1 MAIQN
6 LNKQDQLDLTM
17 NWDGSTGQ
25 QVEDLI
31 SRHLPSSMAYSSSDN
46 ILTIANSNGDPIV
59 KAEVSVAQPIYTH
72 SIQIQGIYFNS
83 ISSENQINK
92 DSILC
97 KLGTRIYLGVKY
109 TYTATNPL
117 TNVLTNVNSTQKLYI
132 NVGNGFVQLE
142 QGIKSSADVQYIE
155 ITDLYSKVTSSNVS
169 VRAVASANI
178 EDKTVTATT
187 TKKIQ
192 VINPILRYSGSSYV
206 VPGTAGFEVQD
217 GGDVSYLLYYNIN
230 DTVVKNQDSLTLAL
244 DTVGINKIEAYVEV
258 ANNASIKS
266 DPIKIQII
274 NNVNNATFDRT
285 LYAVNEV
292 SKGIN
297 NWEFSKLYKLSI
309 YFKGQ
314 DKEEVTVTTRLTNTG
329 NPDSYYLDK
338 TKSIALTGESG
349 IIETDISYFLGISA
363 TQDQPNMVLTVNIDN
378 QDIVSWDNTTI
389 ITLYNKGSFSY
400 TSDCS
405 YHFDQYSPDDSNIV
419 TKEVIDK
426 TISPDGLITDDALSV
441 FRLSAGNY
449 PDNIINLDLSNQLT
463 NQGFTFE
470 LDFKSY
476 NISDETKPLLKLGR
490 FILYP
495 TELNWQ
501 YGKVSSDLIDT
512 TAKSSI
518 FQGDTRTHILIEVVP
533 NFKIPRREIPS
544 DALVVADK
552 TVSLVR
558 VFINGCIDREY
569 KYDYLTD
576 FQYNGF
582 NLEVSPQS
590 ADMDIYGLRVYNRA
604 LTLKEVENNYVS
616 TMSSIT
622 EKTKFQQLNDIVSV
636 DSNND
641 TYISYNKTKKFY
653 NTLVYVIPSNPKSQ
667 LRYEY
672 PHQFSLVKGD
682 SLEGCTVFVNYVN
695 SIATN
700 NAHVLTEAQLNRCS
714 GRFTNV
720 AISGQGTSA
729 MKYYWYNIQMK
740 KTKVEGKKTY
750 FTSQGCYN
758 EELDDY
764 VQPTGDNPN
773 KYQYKSKYYYMPED
787 TECSIGINK
796 LCGKFNYASSM
807 QSHKIGAVKAFHDLW
822 DACVDK
828 ADFTPEEIKGRKAC
842 LEDAFIA
849 FYVNSDLE
857 DVSNYKLSDL
867 AQLDDSKI
875 MFAGFQTW
883 GSAKGD
889 KNTFGYSDA
898 TPKYILLEG
907 AENQGTLCNW
917 LAPWGPSVVELSGET
932 WKTKELGTSG
942 SYSLSDSFD
951 VDFGLNDSDKTGS
964 TMSTDGQE
972 TLNKFIEAY
981 NFVYMH
987 TINLLPYKESY
998 SLNDPRNSSGT
1009 NKLDPTKKY
1018 YITSINYQDN
1028 TYFKGAQWD
1037 VFRYDT
1043 HSKLWVP
1050 AGLPVLNSD
1059 GSQKLSTVRSAYN
1072 TDVYEYEIFNLK
1084 KFHEQLGTSGAE
1096 NINTYIEDLK
1106 TDFKNKFGTYFHVD
1120 DIVYH
1125 QAFIR
1130 LFAGTDNRAKNT
1142 YFKLFNK
1149 DCKIQ
1154 LLQDDMDTILATDNR
1169 GLQNKPYFLLEPSLE
1184 SNPTYKSMWGGSSA
1198 FFDLFDQAYKE
1209 EIDAMLLKM
1218 LSQMNL
1224 INTSNSSLDAW
1235 MTKYFYYVQ
1244 QYYPAVAYN
1253 YTARLAYEAA
1263 QLFYDNRAEI
1273 SNNWSNNGQEPLSQE
1288 HGSCLQSEIAFM
1300 RKRLIMFIS
1309 QAQLGNDF
1317 GRQGSGICIKSQE
1330 NGVGITQS
1338 YTVDVTPYQYMYLGY
1353 LIGSTPN
1360 LYTNKRIAAG
1370 ETYKITIDM
1379 VSNTSS
1385 YYVLGG
1391 QYISKFDNFSQVY
1404 YNKGA
1409 YSLSAPKLLEFSV
1422 NTGTKDLP
1430 LFQPPAL
1437 NLKTDVLEKLDLT
1450 NVRSLTTI
1458 NLDSEHTPKLKEV
1471 ILTGTNIAT
1480 VTLPVGSRLTK
1491 VHYPAALTNLTITNN
1506 EGLQEV
1512 VFEGLNNLETVDI
1525 NCAKVGQF
1533 NISDFCEQLISC
1545 PSLKSVTLRNINA
1558 TISLEALQKLI
1569 LLQAKITGKLTIAN
1583 SSGQLQAISYTD
1595 KINLVDLYGNI
1606 DSESNGLYIRY
1617 KETIAFRI
1625 TCEAEVSVYG
1635 EGYSGN
1641 PFGLSIDGNNI
1652 SLITEGGKV
1661 VPDITYKFNSDVSS
1675 VATINKRTGVITLKV
1690 ASSPKS
1696 TTATI
1701 TVKLKN
1707 GNTLTSSAITVN
1719 FAWKAPE
1726 LGNFVYADGTYSS
1739 AYMTSKTLMGLIFA
1753 LDKTT
1758 STSGTAYIVGKEYL
1772 DAQYVGYSNEGVQ
1785 GVHDERQDLYNVQF
1799 QLNNLNPNLGS
1810 SYYKCATTQ
1819 GLGADANSDSITITS
1834 FRQKSPSTF
1843 TGKSDTQKYIDNV
1856 NEILLPYIV
1865 QKYPSMIQ
1873 TVGDKCSINS
1883 RQNLDAL
1890 LASIPNFANTNLEMM
1905 QCLLFPYFY
1914 ETYLYEPTVTEEE
1927 KRTQAFRDYF
1937 SKGNWY
1943 IPSYPE
1949 LATLIY
1955 YRGYSAAGTNFSTGD
1970 IPLKSSISDSIPKG
1984 SGDLRNPIFSTA
1996 YKNAGNYMPS
2006 AWNTLADS
2014 NNLCTNTDASG
2025 HNYTYQEVTYWSG
2038 TANYYNYKW
2047 ILGTSTDSN
2056 NSYGEQGSAIRG
2068 WRLTKHRPLPC
2079 VQFKYAYE

>member
-17 NWDGSTGQ
+17 NWDGYTGQ

-31 SRHLPSSMAYSSSDN
+31 SRHLPSSMGYNSSDN
-46 ILTIANSNGDPIV
+46 MLTIANSNGDTIV
-59 KAEVSVAQPIYTH
+59 QAEVSVAQPIYNH
-72 SIQIQGIYFNS
+72 SIQIEGVYFNN
-83 ISSENQINK
+83 INIDSEDQMKK
-92 DSILC
+92 DTILC
-97 KLGTRIYLGVKY
+97 KLGTKIYLKVKY

-117 TNVLTNVNSTQKLYI
+117 TNNVTHVNSTQKLYVNI
-132 NVGNGFVQLE
+132 GNGFVQLE
-142 QGIKSSADVQYIE
+142 QGIKSSADSQYIE
-155 ITDLYSKVTSSNVS
+155 ITNLYNKVTSSNVS
-169 VRAVASANI
+169 IRAISSASI

-187 TKKIQ
+187 SKKVQ
-192 VINPILRYSGSSYV
+192 VVDPKLRYSGSTYIV
-206 VPGTAGFEVQD
+206 AGTAGFEIQD
-217 GGDVSYLLYYNIN
+217 GGDASYLLYYKIN
-230 DTVVKNQDSLTLAL
+230 KDLVVKNQDSLTLAL
-244 DTVGINKIEAYVEV
+244 IDTGVNTIEAHVAV
-258 ANNASIKS
+258 ANNASIQSEPLKV
-266 DPIKIQII
+266 QVI
-274 NNVNNATFDRT
+274 NTKGATSFSKV
-285 LYAVNEV
+285 LYAINEITTGV
-292 SKGIN
+292 N

-314 DKEEVTVTTRLTNTG
+314 TQEESTVSTKLTETG
-329 NPDSYYLDK
+329 NAGSLYLDK
-338 TKSIALTGESG
+338 TKTITLTSKSG
-349 IIETDISYFLGISA
+349 AIEQDISYFLGITA
-363 TQDQPNMVLTVNIDN
+363 TQTEFNSVLVINIDGE
-378 QDIVSWDNTTI
+378 DILTWDNSTI
-389 ITLYNKGSFSY
+389 IGVSNKGSYSY
-400 TSDCS
+400 TPECT
-405 YHFDQYSPDDSNIV
+405 YYFDQYAPDNSNII
-419 TKEVIDK
+419 TKEVINK
-426 TISPDGLITDDALSV
+426 TISPDGLITDDTLSV

-449 PDNIINLDLSNQLT
+449 PNNIVNLDLSDQLT
-463 NQGFTFE
+463 TQGFTFE

-501 YGKVSSDLIDT
+501 YGNVDTSLIDT

-533 NFKIPRREIPS
+533 NFKAPAREVPTEVEKI
-544 DALVVADK
+544 ANK
-552 TVSLVR
+552 TTNLVR
-558 VFINGCIDREY
+558 VFLNGGIDRLY

-576 FQYNGF
+576 FNYDGF
-582 NLEVSPQS
+582 NLQINPES
-590 ADMDIYGLRVYNRA
+590 ADLDIYGIRVYNRA

-616 TMSSIT
+616 TMSSVT
-622 EKTKFQQLNDIVSV
+622 EKSKFQQLNDLVAT

-641 TYISYNKTKKFY
+641 TYISYNKVKSLY
-653 NTLVYVIPSNPKSQ
+653 NTLVYIMPNTHK
-667 LRYEY
+667 Y
-672 PHQFSLVKGD
+672 PHQFNLVKGV
-682 SLEGCTVFVNYVN
+682 SIKNCTVFINYVN
-695 SIATN
+695 SIATD
-700 NAHVLTEAQLNRCS
+700 ASHVLTDAQINRCS
-714 GRFTNV
+714 GRFTNA

-740 KTKVEGKKTY
+740 KPI

-764 VQPTGDNPN
+764 VEPVGDNPN
-773 KYQYKSKYYYMPED
+773 NYQYNSSYYYMPED
-787 TECSIGINK
+787 KDCTIGIQK
-796 LCGKFNYASSM
+796 SCGKFNYASSM
-807 QSHKIGAVKAFHDLW
+807 QSHKIGAVRAFHDLW
-822 DACVDK
+822 NACVDK
-828 ADFTPEEIKGRKAC
+828 ADFTADEIKGRKAC
-842 LEDAFIA
+842 LEDVFIA
-849 FYVNSDLE
+849 FYVETDLA
-857 DVSNYKLSDL
+857 DVSNYKPSDL

-889 KNTFGYSDA
+889 KNTFGYSKT
-898 TPKYILLEG
+898 TPGYLLMEG
-907 AENQGTLCNW
+907 AENNGELCNW
-917 LAPWGPSVVELSGET
+917 LSPWSPSVVELSGET
-932 WKTKELGTSG
+932 WKTKQLVVNKGVP
-942 SYSLSDSFD
+942 SYGLSDSFD
-951 VDFGLNDSDKTGS
+951 VDFGLDDADEKGN
-964 TMSTDGQE
+964 TMSAAGQE

-981 NFVYMH
+981 NFAYMH

-998 SLNDPRNSSGT
+998 SLNDPRNST
-1009 NKLDPTKKY
+1009 LDITKKY

-1037 VFRYDT
+1037 VFRYDRY
-1043 HSKLWVP
+1043 SNLWVP
-1050 AGLPVLNSD
+1050 AGLPVLND
-1059 GSQKLSTVRSAYN
+1059 NGSQKLSTVRSAYN
-1072 TDVYEYEIFNLK
+1072 TDVYEYETFNLK
-1084 KFHEQLGTSGAE
+1084 KFHEQLGTSGTE
-1096 NINTYIEDLK
+1096 NINTYITDLK

-1120 DIVYH
+1120 DIIYH

-1169 GLQNKPYFLLEPSLE
+1169 GLQKKPYFLLEPSLE
-1184 SNPTYKSMWGGSSA
+1184 SDKTYKQMWGGSSA
-1198 FFDLFDQAYKE
+1198 FFELVDIAYKE

-1218 LSQMNL
+1218 LSQMNFGS
-1224 INTSNSSLDAW
+1224 TESSLDTW

-1244 QYYPAVAYN
+1244 KYYPAVTYN
-1253 YTARLAYEAA
+1253 YVSRLAYECA
-1263 QLFYDNRAEI
+1263 QIFFDNQKEAGI
-1273 SNNWSNNGQEPLSQE
+1273 TWTNNGQTPVSQE
-1288 HGSCLQSEIAFM
+1288 HGSCLESEIAFM
-1300 RKRLIMFIS
+1300 RKRLTMFLS
-1309 QAQLGNDF
+1309 QALIATF
-1317 GRQGSGICIKSQE
+1317 GREGAGIPIKVKEDTQDP
-1330 NGVGITQS
+1330 QS
-1338 YTVDVTPYQYMYLGY
+1338 YNVRITPYQYLYLGY
-1353 LIGSTPN
+1353 LVGSVSN
-1360 LYTNKRIAAG
+1360 LYTPNRISAG
-1370 ETYKITIDM
+1370 ETTEVTISLAGNDA
-1379 VSNTSS
+1379 S

-1391 QYISKFDNFSQVY
+1391 NYIQGFDNFSQVLFSQ
-1404 YNKGA
+1404 GD

-1422 NTGTKDLP
+1422 NTGTNKLP
-1430 LFQPPAL
+1430 LFQPPSL
-1437 NLKTDVLEKLDLT
+1437 TLKCDVLEKLDLT

-1458 NLDSEHTPKLKEV
+1458 NLDSAHTPKLKEV
-1471 ILTGTNIAT
+1471 ILTGTNIAN
-1480 VTLPVGSRLTK
+1480 VTLPTGSRLTK
-1491 VHYPAALTNLTITNN
+1491 VHYPAALTNLTISNN

-1545 PSLKSVTLRNINA
+1545 PSLKSVTLKNINA
-1558 TISLEALQKLI
+1558 AISLEALQKLI
-1569 LLQAKITGKLTIAN
+1569 LLQAKITGKLTISN
-1583 SSGQLQAISYTD
+1583 SGGQLQAISYTD
-1595 KINLVDLYGNI
+1595 KINLVDLYGDI
-1606 DSESNGLYIRY
+1606 DSESNSLYIRY

-1641 PFGLSIDGNNI
+1641 PFGLSIDGNNV
-1652 SLITEGGKV
+1652 SLINEGGKV

-1707 GNTLTSSAITVN
+1707 GNTLISNAITVN

-1753 LDKTT
+1753 LDKTD

-1772 DAQYVGYSNEGVQ
+1772 DSQYVGYSNEGVQ
-1785 GVHDERQDLYNVQF
+1785 GANDERKDLYNVQF

-1810 SYYKCATTQ
+1810 SYYKCGATQ
-1819 GLGADANSDSITITS
+1819 GLGADANSNSITITS

-1856 NEILLPYIV
+1856 NETLLPYIA

-1873 TVGDKCSINS
+1873 TVGSKCSINS

-1890 LASIPNFANTNLEMM
+1890 LASIPNFANTNLEQM

-1927 KRTQAFRDYF
+1927 KNTQAFKEYF

-1970 IPLKSSISDSIPKG
+1970 IPLKSSISDSITKG

-2014 NNLCTNTDASG
+2014 NNLCTNTDNSG
-2025 HNYTYQEVTYWSG
+2025 HNYTYQEITYWSG
-2038 TANYYNYKW
+2038 TANYYDYKW

-2056 NSYGEQGSAIRG
+2056 NSYGESGSAING

-2079 VQFKYAYE
+2079 VQFKYAYK

>member
-31 SRHLPSSMAYSSSDN
+31 SRHLPSSMAYNSSDN

-132 NVGNGFVQLE
+132 NIGNGFVQLE
-142 QGIKSSADVQYIE
+142 KGIKSSADVQYIE

-258 ANNASIKS
+258 ANNAAIKS
-266 DPIKIQII
+266 DPIKVQII
-274 NNVNNATFDRT
+274 NNVNNATFDKT
-285 LYAVNEV
+285 LYAINEV
-292 SKGIN
+292 SKGVN

-314 DKEEVTVTTRLTNTG
+314 DQEEVTVMTKLTETG
-329 NPDSYYLDK
+329 NPDAYYLDK
-338 TKSIALTGESG
+338 TKNIELTGESG
-349 IIETDISYFLGISA
+349 IIETDISYFLGLTNAQKDTFGS
-363 TQDQPNMVLTVNIDN
+363 VLTVNISEEDV
-378 QDIVSWDNTTI
+378 VSWDNSVI
-389 ITLYNKGSFSY
+389 INISSVGSFSY
-400 TSDCS
+400 TSNCS
-405 YHFDQYSPDDSNIV
+405 YYFDQYSPDSSNIV
-419 TKEVIDK
+419 TKEVINK
-426 TISPDGLITDDALSV
+426 AISPDGLITDDALSV

-449 PDNIINLDLSNQLT
+449 PDNIINLDLSSQLT
-463 NQGFTFE
+463 SSGFTFE

-501 YGKVSSDLIDT
+501 YGSVDVTQIDK

-533 NFKIPRREIPS
+533 NFKVPKREIPS
-544 DALVVADK
+544 DALAVADK
-552 TVSLVR
+552 TVNLVR

-569 KYDYLTD
+569 RYDYLTD

-582 NLEVSPQS
+582 NLEVNPGA
-590 ADMDIYGLRVYNRA
+590 ADIDIYGIRVYNRA

-622 EKTKFQQLNDIVSV
+622 EKTRFQQLNDIVSI

-653 NTLVYVIPSNPKSQ
+653 NTLVYVIPSNPKSII
-667 LRYEY
+667 RYEY
-672 PHQFSLVKGD
+672 PHQFSLKKGQ

-695 SIATN
+695 SIATEQS
-700 NAHVLTEAQLNRCS
+700 HVLTEAQLNRCS

-720 AISGQGTSA
+720 AVSGQGTSA

-740 KTKVEGKKTY
+740 KTKKEGKKTY
-750 FTSQGCYN
+750 FTSQGCYD

-822 DACVDK
+822 NACVDK

-842 LEDAFIA
+842 LEDVFIA

-889 KNTFGYSDA
+889 KNTFGYSDD

-907 AENQGTLCNW
+907 AENDGTLCNW
-917 LAPWGPSVVELSGET
+917 LAPWSPSVVELSGET
-932 WKTKELGTSG
+932 WKTKKLETSG
-942 SYSLSDSFD
+942 SYSWSDSFD

-964 TMSTDGQE
+964 TMSADGQE

-981 NFVYMH
+981 NFIYMH
-987 TINLLPYKESY
+987 TINLVPYKESY
-998 SLNDPRNSSGT
+998 SLNDPRNS
-1009 NKLDPTKKY
+1009 LEPTKKY

-1037 VFRYDT
+1037 VFRYDE
-1043 HSKLWVP
+1043 HSRLWVP
-1050 AGLPVLNSD
+1050 AGLPVLNED
-1059 GSQKLSTVRSAYN
+1059 GSQKLSTIRSAYN
-1072 TDVYEYEIFNLK
+1072 TDVYEYETFNLK
-1084 KFHEQLGTSGAE
+1084 KFHEQLGTPGVE
-1096 NINTYIEDLK
+1096 NINTYISDLK
-1106 TDFKNKFGTYFHVD
+1106 ADFKNKFSTYFHVD
-1120 DIVYH
+1120 DIAYH

-1184 SNPTYKSMWGGSSA
+1184 SNSSYKSMWGGASA

-1209 EIDAMLLKM
+1209 EIDAMLLKI
-1218 LSQMNL
+1218 LSQMSFT
-1224 INTSNSSLDAW
+1224 NTSDTSLDAW

-1263 QLFYDNRAEI
+1263 QLFYDNRALI
-1273 SNNWSNNGQEPLSQE
+1273 NSDWANNNQQPLSQV

-1309 QAQLGNDF
+1309 QAQLATF
-1317 GRQGSGICIKSQE
+1317 GREGSGIYLKAQE
-1330 NGVGITQS
+1330 NGVETSQQ
-1338 YTVDVTPYQYMYLGY
+1338 YTVNVTPYQYLYLGY

-1360 LYTNKRIAAG
+1360 LYTTRRIAAG
-1370 ETYKITIDM
+1370 ETYKITVDM
-1379 VSNTSS
+1379 PSKTSS
-1385 YYVLGG
+1385 YVVLGG
-1391 QYISKFDNFSQVY
+1391 QYISKFDNFSQVA
-1404 YNKGA
+1404 YNIGT
-1409 YSLSAPKLLEFSV
+1409 YSITASKLLEFSA
-1422 NTGTKDLP
+1422 NTGTDKLP

-1437 NLKTDVLEKLDLT
+1437 NLDTEVLEKLDLT

-1491 VHYPAALTNLTITNN
+1491 VHYPATLTNLTITDN

-1512 VFEGLNNLETVDI
+1512 VFEGLNNLETVNI

-1533 NISDFCEQLISC
+1533 NISNFCEQLISC
-1545 PSLKSVTLRNINA
+1545 PSLKSVTLRNINT

-1606 DSESNGLYIRY
+1606 DSESNSLYIRY

-1785 GVHDERQDLYNVQF
+1785 GVNDERQDLYNVQF
-1799 QLNNLNPNLGS
+1799 QLNKLNPNLGS

-1819 GLGADANSDSITITS
+1819 GLGADANSNSITITS

-1856 NEILLPYIV
+1856 NETLLPYIA

-1873 TVGDKCSINS
+1873 TVGNKCSINS

-1890 LASIPNFANTNLEMM
+1890 LASIPNFDNTNLEMM

-1955 YRGYSAAGTNFSTGD
+1955 YRGYSAAGNNFSTGD
-1970 IPLKSSISDSIPKG
+1970 IPLKSSISDSITKG
-1984 SGDLRNPIFSTA
+1984 SGDLKNPIFSTA

-2038 TANYYNYKW
+2038 TANYYDYKW
-2047 ILGTSTDSN
+2047 ILGTSTDLN